1 MVNDDFCDILFR
13 QGLHIAAKYGISHC
27 LKIKRSESDRNMKT
41 NEEIVVKTGDPVR
54 VTHGDTVLTAGDPDS
69 FVYTIK
75 DSVGLHARPAGA
87 LVKLVK
93 KYQSTV
99 TISAG
104 EKTVNAGNIMGVMS
118 LGAVKGTR
126 VTIKASG
133 EDSDEVLTALG
144 EFFRAEL

>member
-1 MVNDDFCDILFR
+1 
-13 QGLHIAAKYGISHC
+13 
-27 LKIKRSESDRNMKT
+27 MKT
-41 NEEIVVKTGDPVR
+41 TEEKVVTTEYPTH
-54 VTHGDTVLTAGDPDS
+54 VTHGDTVLTAGDKNS

-93 KYQSTV
+93 KYKSAVTV
-99 TISAG
+99 SAG

-118 LGAVKGTR
+118 LGATKGTK
-126 VTIKASG
+126 IKIEASG
-133 EDSDEVLTALG
+133 EDSDEALSALR